1 MHTGQ
6 DKAGQ
11 YHRQGTRA
19 MQYKREKSVHAHGAG
34 QGRTMDKDRG
44 LESWGGRQTHQD
56 RAVLLLED
64 GHLVDAPAGI
74 HSLHNVSELSVY
86 IGCSAHTL
94 QGSASL
100 LNLATLHKTVGGVG
114 DDQTTQEEDEGGHN
128 GKTHGQTPAVGVH
141 VLGAVVD
148 PLGDPDTD
156 GGGHLEHDVEG
167 TTGMSRGNL

>member
-19 MQYKREKSVHAHGAG
+19 MQYH
-34 QGRTMDKDRG
+34 
-44 LESWGGRQTHQD
+44 RQTHQD

-114 DDQTTQEEDEGGHN
+114 DDQTAQEEDEGGHN
-128 GKTHGQTPAVGVH
+128 GKTHGQTPAVGCMFWV
-141 VLGAVVD
+141 
-148 PLGDPDTD
+148 P
-156 GGGHLEHDVEG
+156 
-167 TTGMSRGNL
+167 